1 MSDEP
6 EIERCVCGAEARM
19 KSVIAADGTL
29 YCVDVYWVRCSAPHL
44 LRQCWVGPLR
54 PTRDEAC
61 AEWGTIMRAARE
73 RARLQA
79 TIHGDHTAIMEE
91 WGDLSIDDIE
101 YKAIEATQ
109 EEYEAWANDGWALAT
124 EPRRKCPCPDCTEHR
139 ARVSAKKETT

>member
-1 MSDEP
+1 MTDV
-6 EIERCVCGAEARM
+6 EIERCVCGAEAALTHSGNEDYPESMTPHYECQSWLTTGR
-19 KSVIAADGTL
+19 SCWIGPEAATPEE
-29 YCVDVYWVRCSAPHL
+29 A
-44 LRQCWVGPLR
+44 LRLWNPL
-54 PTRDEAC
+54 
-61 AEWGTIMRAARE
+61 MRAARE

>member
-1 MSDEP
+1 MIDEP

-29 YCVDVYWVRCSAPHL
+29 YCVDVYWVRCSAPAL

-73 RARLQA
+73 RARLQELLHA
-79 TIHGDHTAIMEE
+79 EHDFWSAP
-91 WGDLSIDDIE
+91 
-101 YKAIEATQ
+101 
-109 EEYEAWANDGWALAT
+109 WACT
-124 EPRRKCPCPDCTEHR
+124 CPDCTEHR
-139 ARVSAKKETT
+139 ARVSATKETT